1 MKRTYA
7 IQENGQVTLPQ
18 EWREKFGLKKG
29 DLVSFSLTDDGRLI
43 VSPRVALGL
52 DAMDK
57 IAQALKEQ
65 GLSLDDMLASGEEI
79 RQSIYDENYGKDAGK
94 AAKDA

>member
-29 DLVSFSLTDDGRLI
+29 DLVSFSLTEDGRLI
-43 VSPRVALGL
+43 VSPRVAVGL
-52 DAMDK
+52 EAMDK
-57 IAQALKEQ
+57 IAEALKEQ
-65 GLSLDDMLASGEEI
+65 GLSLDEILASGEEI
-79 RQSIYDENYGKDAGK
+79 RQEIYDEQYGKDAGK
-94 AAKDA
+94 AGTDA